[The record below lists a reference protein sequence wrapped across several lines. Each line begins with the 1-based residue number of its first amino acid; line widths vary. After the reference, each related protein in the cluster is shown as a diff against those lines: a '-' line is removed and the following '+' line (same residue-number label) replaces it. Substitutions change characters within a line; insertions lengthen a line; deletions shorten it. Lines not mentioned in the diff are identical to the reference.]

1 MLSRRGFLQQ
11 GAGLAAGTAVQG
23 APAARP
29 NLVVVVADQLRYQS
43 CGYAG
48 DALAQTPNIDRLAT
62 QSFSFRQAA
71 SSHPVCS
78 PFRATLFTGKYS
90 SSTGMVINELRMSPE
105 HECFGHVLTG
115 AGYRTALIGKW
126 HMWANQLG
134 GHERT
139 VNAFVPPGP
148 YRLGFDGLWAG
159 YNFQH
164 IYYNSPYYRDT
175 PERLAHKSYEP
186 DSQTDMAIEFMRQAS
201 RERQPFATFL
211 LWGPPHAP
219 WTPKNVP
226 PEDLE
231 AFRNTRFPT
240 PPNLSLQNDPRSDAW
255 ARLPAN
261 FAAQLPEMQ
270 RIYYAQTRSID
281 RTLGRLLSAL
291 DAEGAAG
298 NTMVVFTSDHGEMF
312 GAQGRQ
318 GKNIFY
324 DEAVRIPFLVRW
336 PGRVKPGVSD
346 ACFNSP
352 DIMPTLL
359 SLLGLTVPR
368 TVEGSDFSRAIN
380 GQSTRTP
387 DVAILQGMGTTAAW
401 KDGTEWRAL
410 RDGHY
415 TYAAYRAGGQE
426 LLFDNR
432 ADRFQTRDL
441 ANERAHRAKLQHYRE
456 QLRRWMKEHNDA
468 FEACTWY
475 ERNWTVDR
483 NIVRTAS
490 GVGQDL
496 DKLKDILKRTYG
508 ETAPA

>member
-1 MLSRRGFLQQ
+1 M
-11 GAGLAAGTAVQG
+11 
-23 APAARP
+23 
-29 NLVVVVADQLRYQS
+29 
-43 CGYAG
+43 
-48 DALAQTPNIDRLAT
+48 
-62 QSFSFRQAA
+62 
-71 SSHPVCS
+71 
-78 PFRATLFTGKYS
+78 
-90 SSTGMVINELRMSPE
+90 
-105 HECFGHVLTG
+105 
-115 AGYRTALIGKW
+115 
-126 HMWANQLG
+126 
-134 GHERT
+134 
-139 VNAFVPPGP
+139 
-148 YRLGFDGLWAG
+148 
-159 YNFQH
+159 
-164 IYYNSPYYRDT
+164 
-175 PERLAHKSYEP
+175 
-186 DSQTDMAIEFMRQAS
+186 
-201 RERQPFATFL
+201 
-211 LWGPPHAP
+211 
-219 WTPKNVP
+219 P

-240 PPNLSLQNDPRSDAW
+240 PPNFSLQNDPRSDAW

-359 SLLGLTVPR
+359 SLLGLPVPR

-387 DVAILQGMGTTAAW
+387 EAAILQGMGTTAAW

-496 DKLKDILKRTYG
+496 DKLKDVLKRTYG